1 MRAAS
6 LAAVAILALP
16 ALIAGQAPKQIPAP
30 PDVARAPQDAAVT
43 KSGLAT
49 KVLKAGTGT
58 THPTVDDIVTVQF
71 TDWKS
76 DGKTLDTTADDGKPR
91 TFPLKY
97 VMPGWA
103 EGVEMMVAGESR
115 RLWIPQSLGCKG
127 ENCPVKGPLVCD
139 VELISFMPSP
149 EPPPPD
155 VAAPPADAQK
165 TASGLAYKVLK
176 AGDGVRHPSP
186 SSIVTVNYSG
196 WQTNGVLFD
205 SSYLHGEPAQFQLN
219 QVIKGWTEGVALMVE
234 GEKTRFWIPDD
245 LAYKGQP
252 TRPQGTLVFDIELIK
267 IQ

>member
-1 MRAAS
+1 MKAAS
-6 LAAVAILALP
+6 LAAIAILALP
-16 ALIAGQAPKQIPAP
+16 ALVFGQTQKQIPPP
-30 PDVARAPQDAAVT
+30 PDVAKAPRDAIVT

-49 KVLKAGTGT
+49 EVLKAGTGT
-58 THPTVDDIVTVQF
+58 THPTADDIVTVQF
-71 TDWKS
+71 TAWRP
-76 DGKTLDTTADDGKPR
+76 DGKTVDTTQDDGKAQ

-103 EGVEMMVAGESR
+103 EGVELMVAGESR
-115 RLWIPQSLGCKG
+115 RLWIPESLGCKG
-127 ENCPVKGPLVCD
+127 EDCSVKGAVVSD

-155 VAAPPADAQK
+155 VAAPPADATK

-176 AGDGVRHPSP
+176 AGDGGRHPSS

-205 SSYLHGEPAQFQLN
+205 SSYLHGEPAQFQLS

-234 GEKTRFWIPDD
+234 GEKTRFWIPDE

-252 TRPQGTLVFDIELIK
+252 TRPQGMLVFDVELLK